1 MNHQG
6 YISLFLSLI
15 LKTISIV
22 IISNITVR
30 TMRAIAQQT
39 PIARITNIEGGK
51 VWVVKNS
58 SKSKEANLGDN
69 LFIGDML
76 RLISGTKVVVKCRDG
91 KEYRVD
97 NVLLWSTSIC
107 RQPEILG
114 SDLNKLRENFKEN
127 PYVLIVTDGDEKI
140 LNRIR
145 DVPGLEDAQFAKT
158 RKGWNYVYIR
168 AYPNS
173 NEAESMRNSL
183 KKQGIRARLV
193 YAPKDL

>member
-1 MNHQG
+1 MNHRA

-15 LKTISIV
+15 LKMISIG

-51 VWVVKNS
+51 AWVMKNS
-58 SKSKEANLGDN
+58 SELKEANQGDE
-69 LFIGDML
+69 LFIGDIL
-76 RLISGTKVVVKCRDG
+76 RLNSGVKVIVKCSDD
-91 KEYRVD
+91 KEYTVRD
-97 NVLLWSTSIC
+97 RLWSNSIC
-107 RQPEILG
+107 RQSEILG
-114 SDLNKLRENFKEN
+114 GDLNKLREKFIDN
-127 PYVLIVTDGDEKI
+127 PYVLIVPNGDQNI

-145 DVPGLEDAQFAKT
+145 SVPGLEDAQFAKT
-158 RKGWNYVYIR
+158 KKGWDYVYIR

-173 NEAESMRNSL
+173 NEAESTRKSL
-183 KKQGIRARLV
+183 KKQGIDARTV